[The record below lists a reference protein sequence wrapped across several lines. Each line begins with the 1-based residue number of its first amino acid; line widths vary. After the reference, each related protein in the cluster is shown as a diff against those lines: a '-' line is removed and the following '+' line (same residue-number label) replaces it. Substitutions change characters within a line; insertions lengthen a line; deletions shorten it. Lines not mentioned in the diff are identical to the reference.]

1 MRGSVRLNSKRAA
14 FSISSAREGGARV
27 SEVAATR
34 DRDFRV
40 EDERARIWEGVIV
53 ILGSGIWETESLGL
67 VVVVEEEREGKAGIR
82 GLEEAMII
90 LAMAAA
96 DNVDDVQWD
105 SFFWER
111 VRV

>member
-53 ILGSGIWETESLGL
+53 ILGSGIWEMESLGL
-67 VVVVEEEREGKAGIR
+67 VVVEEEREGTAGIR

>member
-1 MRGSVRLNSKRAA
+1 MRLNSKRAA

-40 EDERARIWEGVIV
+40 EDERARIWEGVIE
-53 ILGSGIWETESLGL
+53 ILGSGIWEMESLGL
-67 VVVVEEEREGKAGIR
+67 VVVEEEREGKAGIR